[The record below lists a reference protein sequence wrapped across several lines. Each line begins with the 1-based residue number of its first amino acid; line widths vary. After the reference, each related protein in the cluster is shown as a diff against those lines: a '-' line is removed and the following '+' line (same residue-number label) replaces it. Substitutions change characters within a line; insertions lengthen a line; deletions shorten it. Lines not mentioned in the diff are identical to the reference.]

1 MDGRRTTGR
10 KKGGFAEEERP
21 LEWGWEGCGP
31 LSEGGEEEGYISNFF
46 LTSEVAYRAALR
58 ETSAVSL
65 SSELASSWLA

>member
-1 MDGRRTTGR
+1 MAVGRLDVRREGSQKKRGRWSGDGKDVDRCLKEA
-10 KKGGFAEEERP
+10 KKRGTFQ
-21 LEWGWEGCGP
+21 
-31 LSEGGEEEGYISNFF
+31 IF